1 MTIRTT
7 LLLVYITFLPFLLY
21 SADDIYDISKNI
33 ASESQKPYLKI
44 FADSSKNISLHDISK
59 ENSGVKFI
67 PFDKK
72 HINSNIKTHW
82 LQLKVD
88 NSSLFTQTKY
98 FGFGDAIEYITLFE
112 FKNDSLINCMLLG
125 SKIPVDN
132 REIKTGRDNIFKITI
147 PKKSTRTFY
156 IKLEN
161 ESRFA
166 KQFLGYLSE
175 YFIVYSPS
183 FFESN
188 FTKGRIFNSFYYG
201 AIFIMFFYNLFLAFS
216 LRSREYAAYVAF
228 TVAFFIFNL
237 FSDGYPSETIFAHLP
252 NRDRLLRIFVAPTT
266 FIAYIVFSRI
276 YLKTKTITPRA
287 DKLYFVLVVLL
298 ASCYIPIAMGHWWI
312 GRNLMTYILIAFIAY
327 YAVVSVVCYKRG
339 YKPALFYI
347 VGNAMLLVSGLIYGL
362 YLLAFIPHNGYTRIV
377 EYLPQVGSIFE
388 LAFFSLG
395 LAQRIKI
402 AENAKSMAQL
412 QTIEAMTEN
421 KHILL
426 MQNEILETKVTQR
439 TEDLFVANRE
449 LNGANTELKKT
460 VQQIE
465 TERKRIDQLLLN
477 ILPKEIVL
485 ELKQKGTAVPRHYEM
500 VSVLFADL
508 VNFTSYAAKLP
519 PAEITKKLDTLF
531 YEFDKICANNSL
543 EKIKTIGD
551 CYMAAGGLP
560 LSNATNALDAVKTA
574 LAMIEVIKDSEWQ
587 LRIGIHTGAVVA
599 GVIGINKFAYDIWGD
614 VVNIASRL
622 ESTSENNR
630 INISKE
636 TYLLVKDEISC
647 EYRGKLA
654 AKNKGEIDMYFV
666 QATDTV

>member
-1 MTIRTT
+1 MMIINKKM
-7 LLLVYITFLPFLLY
+7 LLVFVLLY
-21 SADDIYDISKNI
+21 LFQISNAQVLEI
-33 ASESQKPYLKI
+33 ANSIPSESLKPYLKI
-44 FADSSKNISLHDISK
+44 YADTAGNINVHDIM
-59 ENSGVKFI
+59 NAGTNIDFVA
-67 PFDKK
+67 FDKK
-72 HINSNIKTHW
+72 QINSGIKTHW
-82 LQLKVD
+82 LELKIA
-88 NSSLFTQTKY
+88 NSSQSTQFKF
-98 FGFGDAIEYITLFE
+98 FGFGDAVENISLYITS
-112 FKNDSLINCMLLG
+112 KDSLVGTFYSGAN
-125 SKIPVDN
+125 IPVDSK
-132 REIKTGRDNIFKITI
+132 EIKTGRDNIIKVAI
-147 PKKSTRTFY
+147 PAHSNYTLY
-156 IKLEN
+156 AKLDN
-161 ESRFA
+161 ETAFG

-175 YFIVYSPS
+175 YFAVYSPQY
-183 FFESN
+183 FDAN